1 MLYSSQSTCWAVPA
15 GVAFVVVTNNRVVDI
30 TLALD
35 PALNLSQHAHVHSNK
50 PLTIQNLKSANIQ

>member
-1 MLYSSQSTCWAVPA
+1 MLGVPA

-35 PALNLSQHAHVHSNK
+35 PALNLFQHAHVHSYK